1 VLEIYSKLHVVLIN
15 LNMELNK
22 EYIRSL
28 SNEDLFQILKSYDNS
43 IGPVIPSTRSVYE
56 NKLIKMFENKVLL
69 KIKQQ
74 SSAQSTNNLEASNKK
89 IQIKSNLKLLKNSP
103 NNNSNSE
110 NQINKLKKL
119 EQELKNIKIKVIQF
133 LEH

>member
-1 VLEIYSKLHVVLIN
+1 
-15 LNMELNK
+15 MELNK

-43 IGPVIPSTRSVYE
+43 ICPVIPSTRSVYE
-56 NKLIKMFENKVLL
+56 NKLIKMFESKVLL

-74 SSAQSTNNLEASNKK
+74 SSAQSTKNLEASKKKNK
-89 IQIKSNLKLLKNSP
+89 IKSSLTLLKNSP

-110 NQINKLKKL
+110 NQNNKLIQL
-119 EQELKNIKIKVIQF
+119 EQELKNIKIKVIKF
-133 LEH
+133 LDD